1 MTPWVAKS
9 LQCNLTL
16 QYQGLTCKSETIEKV
31 EYHHLGQRDYNIL
44 RPLVELRVYNS
55 QIV

>member
-1 MTPWVAKS
+1 MTSSVAKS
-9 LQCNLTL
+9 LECTLTL
-16 QYQGLTCKSETIEKV
+16 QHQGLTFKSDTIEKV

-44 RPLVELRVYNS
+44 RPLVELRVYNN